1 MGETGVGECPA
12 TCRGGDPPPWRTW
25 LIMPHA
31 TMRAPVLA
39 ASRTASSVSPPTFSG
54 GRACVR
60 ACVCG
65 GGSSEC
71 VGGASKCVACAP
83 RRTKVDVDPVWAV
96 AREGLPD
103 GLLLVVPRLVKA
115 QVTQQLDLMCVCVR
129 VCVCVC
135 VCACMRVCV
144 RVFE

>member
-1 MGETGVGECPA
+1 M
-12 TCRGGDPPPWRTW
+12 
-25 LIMPHA
+25 
-31 TMRAPVLA
+31 
-39 ASRTASSVSPPTFSG
+39 
-54 GRACVR
+54 R